1 MIVEGIG
8 LGLAGLLL
16 YRNAK
21 DDYYKYKGLIEELP
35 NKNKSFS
42 NANGNKIRFINYK
55 DNVIRIDIAGI
66 CGSDAV
72 ESQKEFLKSYFRV
85 KDIEF
90 TDNLNGKVDLKLIDN
105 SKFEKNYEVVPQ
117 QEFEIL
123 TGYKD
128 YKPNLVNMNRFPN
141 VLIGGDTGSGKSRFL
156 MVLLSNLIANCPD
169 VELYFMQIR
178 KSDLILFKDCKQ
190 CKYIA
195 RDLTKARNL
204 LKHINDLCIERD
216 AIIEQYTVSD
226 GILNIED
233 YNRHFKN
240 NKMKYVYI
248 ILEEFSFFM
257 PNGADSKEEKQ
268 LKRQILGYIRQI
280 VNSSRSVGVFTIT
293 SLQKPTKESIPT
305 DIKSQLCTRVGF
317 KLLDKENSIVI
328 LGNSSATKLK
338 PLEAIIRTDNQNRV
352 NIPLIHHKA
361 IMGAIKEDIDTN
373 KRYIELNEIENT
385 NNEGVIE

>member
-1 MIVEGIG
+1 MILECIG
-8 LGLAGLLL
+8 LGIGGYVL
-16 YRNAK
+16 YRAAK
-21 DDYYKYKGLIEELP
+21 DEYYNYKYLVEQLP
-35 NKNKSFS
+35 CKNKSFT
-42 NANGNKIRFINYK
+42 NAAGNKIKFINYK
-55 DNVIRIDIAGI
+55 DNVIRLDIAGI
-66 CGSDAV
+66 CGADTV
-72 ESQKEFLKSYFRV
+72 ESQKDFLKSYFRV

-90 TDNLNGKVDLKLIDN
+90 TDNLNGKIDLKLIDN
-105 SKFEKNYEVVPQ
+105 SKFEKNYEVIPQ
-117 QEFEIL
+117 KDYEVL

-128 YKPNLVNMNRFPN
+128 YTPNLINMNRFPN
-141 VLIGGDTGSGKSRFL
+141 MLIGGDVGTGKSRFL

-178 KSDLILFKDCKQ
+178 KSDLILFKDCEQ

-216 AIIEQYTVSD
+216 QIIEQYTVSD

-240 NKMKYVYI
+240 NKMKYVYLV
-248 ILEEFSFFM
+248 LEEFSFFM

-293 SLQKPTKESIPT
+293 SLQKPTKDSIPT
-305 DIKSQLCTRVGF
+305 DIKSQLSVRVAF

-338 PLEAIIRTDNQNRV
+338 PLEAIIRTNNQSIV

-361 IMGAIKEDIDTN
+361 IMRAIKEDIATN
-373 KRYIELNEIENT
+373 KQYIELNEVENT

>member
-8 LGLAGLLL
+8 LGIAGLLL
-16 YRNAK
+16 YRSAK
-21 DDYYKYKGLIEELP
+21 DEYYKYKGMVEALP
-35 NKNKSFS
+35 DKNKSFT
-42 NANGNKIRFINYK
+42 NAAGNKIKFINYK
-55 DNVIRIDIAGI
+55 DNVIRLDIAGI
-66 CGSDAV
+66 CGADTV
-72 ESQKEFLKSYFRV
+72 ESQKDFLKSYFRV

-90 TDNLNGKVDLKLIDN
+90 TDNLNGKIDLKLIDN
-105 SKFEKNYEVVPQ
+105 SKFEKNFEIVPQKDYEV
-117 QEFEIL
+117 L

-128 YKPNLVNMNRFPN
+128 YTPNLINMNRFPN
-141 VLIGGDTGSGKSRFL
+141 MLIGGDVGTGKSRFL

-169 VELYFMQIR
+169 IDLYLMQIR
-178 KSDLILFKDCKQ
+178 KSDLITFKDCKQ

-240 NKMKYVYI
+240 NKMKYIYLV
-248 ILEEFSFFM
+248 LEEFSFFM

-293 SLQKPTKESIPT
+293 SLQKPTKDSIPT
-305 DIKSQLCTRVGF
+305 DIKSQLSVRVAF

-338 PLEAIIRTDNQNRV
+338 PLEAIIRTNNQSIV

-361 IMGAIKEDIDTN
+361 IMRAIKEDIATD
-373 KRYIELNEIENT
+373 KQYIELNEVENT

>member
-1 MIVEGIG
+1 MILEGIG
-8 LGLAGLLL
+8 LGIAGLLL
-16 YRNAK
+16 YRSAK
-21 DDYYKYKGLIEELP
+21 DEYYKYKGMVEALP
-35 NKNKSFS
+35 DKNKSFT
-42 NANGNKIRFINYK
+42 NASGNKIKFINYK
-55 DNVIRIDIAGI
+55 DNVIRLDIAGI
-66 CGSDAV
+66 CGADTV
-72 ESQKEFLKSYFRV
+72 ESQKDFLKSYFRV

-90 TDNLNGKVDLKLIDN
+90 TDNLNGKIDLKLIDN
-105 SKFEKNYEVVPQ
+105 SKFEKNFEVIPQ

-216 AIIEQYTVSD
+216 QIIEQYTVSD
-226 GILNIED
+226 GIFNIED

-240 NKMKYVYI
+240 NKMKYVYLV
-248 ILEEFSFFM
+248 LEEFSFFM

-268 LKRQILGYIRQI
+268 LKREILGYIRQI

-293 SLQKPTKESIPT
+293 SLQKPTKDSIPT
-305 DIKSQLCTRVGF
+305 DIKSQLSVRVAF

-338 PLEAIIRTDNQNRV
+338 PLEAIIRTNNQSIV

-361 IMGAIKEDIDTN
+361 IMRAIKEDIATD
-373 KRYIELNEIENT
+373 KQYIELNEVENT

>member
-8 LGLAGLLL
+8 LGIAGLLL
-16 YRNAK
+16 YRSAK
-21 DDYYKYKGLIEELP
+21 DEYYKYKGMVEALP
-35 NKNKSFS
+35 DKNKSFT
-42 NANGNKIRFINYK
+42 NASGNKIKFINYK
-55 DNVIRIDIAGI
+55 DNVIRLDIAGI
-66 CGSDAV
+66 CGADTV
-72 ESQKEFLKSYFRV
+72 ESQKDFLKSYFRV

-90 TDNLNGKVDLKLIDN
+90 TDNLNGKIDLKLIDN
-105 SKFEKNYEVVPQ
+105 SKFEKNFEVIPQ

-216 AIIEQYTVSD
+216 QIIEQYTVSD

-240 NKMKYVYI
+240 NKMKYIYLV
-248 ILEEFSFFM
+248 LEEFSFFM

-268 LKRQILGYIRQI
+268 LKREILGYIRQI

-293 SLQKPTKESIPT
+293 SLQKPTKDSIPT
-305 DIKSQLCTRVGF
+305 DIKSQLSVRVAF

-338 PLEAIIRTDNQNRV
+338 PLEAIIRTNNQSIV

-361 IMGAIKEDIDTN
+361 IMRAIKEDIATN
-373 KRYIELNEIENT
+373 KQYIELNEVENT

>member
-8 LGLAGLLL
+8 LGIAGLLL
-16 YRNAK
+16 YRSAK
-21 DDYYKYKGLIEELP
+21 DEYYKYKGMVEALP
-35 NKNKSFS
+35 DKNKSFT
-42 NANGNKIRFINYK
+42 NASGNKIKFINYK
-55 DNVIRIDIAGI
+55 DNVIRLDIAGI
-66 CGSDAV
+66 CGADTV
-72 ESQKEFLKSYFRV
+72 ESQKDFLKSYFRV

-90 TDNLNGKVDLKLIDN
+90 TDNLNGKIDLKLIDN
-105 SKFEKNYEVVPQ
+105 SKFEKNFEVIPQ

-216 AIIEQYTVSD
+216 QIIEQYTVSD
-226 GILNIED
+226 GIFNIED

-240 NKMKYVYI
+240 NKMKYVYLV
-248 ILEEFSFFM
+248 LEEFSFFM

-268 LKRQILGYIRQI
+268 LKREILGYIRQI

-293 SLQKPTKESIPT
+293 SLQKPTKDSIPT
-305 DIKSQLCTRVGF
+305 DIKSQLSVRVAF

-338 PLEAIIRTDNQNRV
+338 PLEAIIRTNNQSIV

-361 IMGAIKEDIDTN
+361 IMRAIKEDIATD
-373 KRYIELNEIENT
+373 KQYIELNEVENT

>member
-1 MIVEGIG
+1 MILECIG
-8 LGLAGLLL
+8 LGIGGYVL
-16 YRNAK
+16 YRAAK
-21 DDYYKYKGLIEELP
+21 DEYYNYKYLVEQLP
-35 NKNKSFS
+35 CKNKSFV
-42 NANGNKIRFINYK
+42 NAAGNKIKFINYK
-55 DNVIRIDIAGI
+55 DNVLRLDIAGI
-66 CGSDAV
+66 CGVDTV
-72 ESQKEFLKSYFRV
+72 EAQKDYLKSYFRV

-90 TDNLNGKVDLKLIDN
+90 TDNLNGKIDLKLIDN
-105 SKFEKNYEVVPQ
+105 SKFEKNYEIVPQ
-117 QEFEIL
+117 KDYEVL

-128 YKPNLVNMNRFPN
+128 YTPNLINMNRFPN
-141 VLIGGDTGSGKSRFL
+141 MLIGGDVGTGKSRFL

-169 VELYFMQIR
+169 VDLYFMQIR

-216 AIIEQYTVSD
+216 QIIEQYTVSD
-226 GILNIED
+226 GIFNIED

-240 NKMKYVYI
+240 NKMKYVYLV
-248 ILEEFSFFM
+248 LEEFSFFM

-268 LKRQILGYIRQI
+268 LKREILGYIRQI

-293 SLQKPTKESIPT
+293 SLQKPTKDSIPT
-305 DIKSQLCTRVGF
+305 DIKSQLSVRVAF

-338 PLEAIIRTDNQNRV
+338 PLEAIIRTNNQSIV

-361 IMGAIKEDIDTN
+361 IMRAIKEDIATD
-373 KRYIELNEIENT
+373 KQYIELNEVENT

>member
-1 MIVEGIG
+1 MILECIG
-8 LGLAGLLL
+8 LGIGGYVL
-16 YRNAK
+16 YRAAK
-21 DDYYKYKGLIEELP
+21 DEYYNYKYLVEQLP
-35 NKNKSFS
+35 CKNKSFV
-42 NANGNKIRFINYK
+42 NAAGNKIKFINYK
-55 DNVIRIDIAGI
+55 DNVLRLDIAGI
-66 CGSDAV
+66 CGVDTV
-72 ESQKEFLKSYFRV
+72 EAQKDYLKSYFRV

-90 TDNLNGKVDLKLIDN
+90 TDNLNGKIDLKLIDN
-105 SKFEKNYEVVPQ
+105 SKFEKNFEIVPQKDYEV
-117 QEFEIL
+117 L

-128 YKPNLVNMNRFPN
+128 YTPNLINMNRFPN
-141 VLIGGDTGSGKSRFL
+141 MLIGGDVGTGKSRFL

-178 KSDLILFKDCKQ
+178 KSDLILFKDCEQ

-240 NKMKYVYI
+240 NKMKYVYLV
-248 ILEEFSFFM
+248 LEEFSFFM

-293 SLQKPTKESIPT
+293 SLQKPTKDSIPT
-305 DIKSQLCTRVGF
+305 DIKSQLSVRVAF

-338 PLEAIIRTDNQNRV
+338 PLEAIIRTNNQSIV

-361 IMGAIKEDIDTN
+361 IMRAIKEDIATN
-373 KRYIELNEIENT
+373 KQYIELNEVENT

>member
-1 MIVEGIG
+1 MILECIG
-8 LGLAGLLL
+8 LGIGGYVL
-16 YRNAK
+16 YRAAK
-21 DDYYKYKGLIEELP
+21 DEYYNYKYLVEQLP
-35 NKNKSFS
+35 CKNKSFV
-42 NANGNKIRFINYK
+42 NAAGNKIKFINYK
-55 DNVIRIDIAGI
+55 DNVLRLDIAGI
-66 CGSDAV
+66 CGVDTV
-72 ESQKEFLKSYFRV
+72 EAQKDYLKSYFRV

-90 TDNLNGKVDLKLIDN
+90 TDNLNGKIDLKLIDN
-105 SKFEKNYEVVPQ
+105 SKFEKNFEIVPQKDYEV
-117 QEFEIL
+117 L

-128 YKPNLVNMNRFPN
+128 YTPNLINMNRFPN
-141 VLIGGDTGSGKSRFL
+141 MLIGGDVGTGKSRFL

-169 VELYFMQIR
+169 IDLYLMQIR
-178 KSDLILFKDCKQ
+178 KSDLITFKDCKQ

-240 NKMKYVYI
+240 NKMKYIYLV
-248 ILEEFSFFM
+248 LEEFSFFM

-268 LKRQILGYIRQI
+268 LKREILGYIRQI

-293 SLQKPTKESIPT
+293 SLQKPTKDSIPT
-305 DIKSQLCTRVGF
+305 DIKSQLSVRVAF

-338 PLEAIIRTDNQNRV
+338 PLEAIIRTNNQSIV

-361 IMGAIKEDIDTN
+361 IMRAIKEDIATN
-373 KRYIELNEIENT
+373 KQYIELNEVENT

>member
-8 LGLAGLLL
+8 LGIAGLLL
-16 YRNAK
+16 YRSAK
-21 DDYYKYKGLIEELP
+21 DEYYKYKGMVEALP
-35 NKNKSFS
+35 DKNKSFS
-42 NANGNKIRFINYK
+42 NASGNRIKFINYK
-55 DNVIRIDIAGI
+55 DNVIRLDIAGI
-66 CGSDAV
+66 CGADTV
-72 ESQKEFLKSYFRV
+72 ESQKDFLKSYFRV

-90 TDNLNGKVDLKLIDN
+90 TDNLNGKIDLKLIDN
-105 SKFEKNYEVVPQ
+105 SKFEKNYEVIPQ
-117 QEFEIL
+117 KEYEVL
-123 TGYKD
+123 VGYKD
-128 YKPNLVNMNRFPN
+128 YKPIFVNMNSFPHL
-141 VLIGGDTGSGKSRFL
+141 LIGGNTGTGKSRFL
-156 MVLLSNLIANCPD
+156 MMLLSNLIANCSD
-169 VELYFMQIR
+169 IDLYLMQIR

-216 AIIEQYTVSD
+216 TIIEQYTVSD

-240 NKMKYVYI
+240 NKMKYVYLV
-248 ILEEFSFFM
+248 LEEFSFFM

-293 SLQKPTKESIPT
+293 SLQKPTKDSIPT
-305 DIKSQLCTRVGF
+305 DIKSQLSVRVAF

-338 PLEAIIRTDNQNRV
+338 PLEAIIRTNNQSIV

-361 IMGAIKEDIDTN
+361 IMRAIKEDIDT
-373 KRYIELNEIENT
+373 KKQYIELNDIENT

>member
-1 MIVEGIG
+1 MILEGIG
-8 LGLAGLLL
+8 LGIAGLLL
-16 YRNAK
+16 YRSAK
-21 DDYYKYKGLIEELP
+21 DEYYKYKGMVEALP
-35 NKNKSFS
+35 DKNKSFT
-42 NANGNKIRFINYK
+42 NATGNKIKFINYK
-55 DNVIRIDIAGI
+55 DNVIRLDIAGI
-66 CGSDAV
+66 CGADTV
-72 ESQKEFLKSYFRV
+72 ESQKDFLKSYFRV

-90 TDNLNGKVDLKLIDN
+90 TDNLNGKIDLKLIDN
-105 SKFEKNYEVVPQ
+105 SKFEKNYEVIPQ
-117 QEFEIL
+117 KEFEIL

-216 AIIEQYTVSD
+216 QIIEQYTVSD
-226 GILNIED
+226 GIFNIED

-240 NKMKYVYI
+240 NKMKYVYLV
-248 ILEEFSFFM
+248 LEEFSFFM

-268 LKRQILGYIRQI
+268 LKREILGYIRQI

-293 SLQKPTKESIPT
+293 SLQKPTKDSIPT
-305 DIKSQLCTRVGF
+305 DIKSQLSVRVAF

-338 PLEAIIRTDNQNRV
+338 PLEAIIRTNNQSIV

-361 IMGAIKEDIDTN
+361 IMRAIKEDIATD
-373 KRYIELNEIENT
+373 KQYIELNEVENT

>member
-1 MIVEGIG
+1 MILECIG
-8 LGLAGLLL
+8 LGIGGYVL
-16 YRNAK
+16 YRAAK
-21 DDYYKYKGLIEELP
+21 DEYYNYKYLVEQLP
-35 NKNKSFS
+35 CKNKSFV
-42 NANGNKIRFINYK
+42 NAAGNKIKFINYK
-55 DNVIRIDIAGI
+55 DNVLRLDIAGI
-66 CGSDAV
+66 CGVDTV
-72 ESQKEFLKSYFRV
+72 EAQKDYLKSYFRV

-90 TDNLNGKVDLKLIDN
+90 TDNLNGKIDLKLIDN
-105 SKFEKNYEVVPQ
+105 SKFEKNFEIVPQKDYEV
-117 QEFEIL
+117 L

-128 YKPNLVNMNRFPN
+128 YTPNLINMNRFPN
-141 VLIGGDTGSGKSRFL
+141 MLIGGDVGTGKSRFL

-216 AIIEQYTVSD
+216 QIIEQYTVSD
-226 GILNIED
+226 GIFNIED

-240 NKMKYVYI
+240 NKMKYVYLV
-248 ILEEFSFFM
+248 LEEFSFFM

-268 LKRQILGYIRQI
+268 LKREILGYIRQI

-293 SLQKPTKESIPT
+293 SLQKPTKDSIPT
-305 DIKSQLCTRVGF
+305 DIKSQLSVRVAF

-338 PLEAIIRTDNQNRV
+338 PLEAIIRTNNQSIV

-361 IMGAIKEDIDTN
+361 IMRAIKEDIATD
-373 KRYIELNEIENT
+373 KQYIELNEVENT

>member
-1 MIVEGIG
+1 MIVEGLG
-8 LGLAGLLL
+8 LGIGIYAL
-16 YRNAK
+16 YRSAK
-21 DDYYKYKGLIEELP
+21 DEYYKYKGMVEALP
-35 NKNKSFS
+35 DKNKSFT
-42 NANGNKIRFINYK
+42 NASGNKIKFINYK
-55 DNVIRIDIAGI
+55 DNVIRLDIAGI
-66 CGSDAV
+66 CGADTV
-72 ESQKEFLKSYFRV
+72 ESQKDFLKSYFRV

-90 TDNLNGKVDLKLIDN
+90 TDNLNGKIDLKLIDN
-105 SKFEKNYEVVPQ
+105 SKFEKNFEVIPQ

-178 KSDLILFKDCKQ
+178 KSDLILFKDCEQ

-240 NKMKYVYI
+240 NKMKYVYLV
-248 ILEEFSFFM
+248 LEEFSFFM

-268 LKRQILGYIRQI
+268 LKREILGYIRQI

-293 SLQKPTKESIPT
+293 SLQKPTKDSIPT
-305 DIKSQLCTRVGF
+305 DIKSQLSVRVAF

-338 PLEAIIRTDNQNRV
+338 PLEAIIRTNNQSIV

-361 IMGAIKEDIDTN
+361 IMRAIKEDIATD
-373 KRYIELNEIENT
+373 KQYIELNDIENT

>member
-90 TDNLNGKVDLKLIDN
+90 IDNLNGKVDLKLIDN
-105 SKFEKNYEVVPQ
+105 SKFEKNFEIVPQ
-117 QEFEIL
+117 KPYELL

-128 YKPNLVNMNRFPN
+128 YKPNLINMNRFPHLL
-141 VLIGGDTGSGKSRFL
+141 VGGDTGSGKSKFL
-156 MVLLSNLIANCPD
+156 MMLLSNLIANCPD
-169 VELYFMQIR
+169 VDLYLMQIR
-178 KSDLILFKDCKQ
+178 KSDLIVFKDCKQ

-204 LKHINDLCIERD
+204 LKHINDMCIERD
-216 AIIEQYTVSD
+216 SIIEQYTVSK
-226 GILNIED
+226 GIYNIED
-233 YNRHFKN
+233 YNRYFKN
-240 NKMKYVYI
+240 KKMNYAYLV
-248 ILEEFSFFM
+248 LEEFSFFT
-257 PNGADSKEEKQ
+257 PNGADSKEEKK
-268 LKRQILGYIRQI
+268 LKQEILGYIKQI
-280 VNSSRSVGVFTIT
+280 VNSSRSAGVFIIT
-293 SLQKPTKESIPT
+293 SLQKPTNSSIPT
-305 DIKSQLCTRVGF
+305 DIKNQLCTRVAF
-317 KLLDKENSIVI
+317 KLSDKETSIVI
-328 LGNSSATKLK
+328 LGNATATKLN
-338 PLEAIIRTDNQNRV
+338 PLEAIIRTNNQTIV
-352 NIPLIHHKA
+352 NIPLIHHKSIINA
-361 IMGAIKEDIDTN
+361 IRDDIDSN
-373 KRYIELNEIENT
+373 EHYIKLVDIEET

>member
-8 LGLAGLLL
+8 LGIAGLLL
-16 YRNAK
+16 YRSAK
-21 DDYYKYKGLIEELP
+21 DEYYKYKGMVEALP
-35 NKNKSFS
+35 DKNKSFT
-42 NANGNKIRFINYK
+42 NASGNKIKFINYK
-55 DNVIRIDIAGI
+55 DNVIRLDIAGI
-66 CGSDAV
+66 CGADTV
-72 ESQKEFLKSYFRV
+72 ESQKDFLKSYFRV

-90 TDNLNGKVDLKLIDN
+90 TDNLNGKIDLKLIDN
-105 SKFEKNYEVVPQ
+105 SKFEKNFEVIPQ

-178 KSDLILFKDCKQ
+178 KSDLILFKDCEQ

-240 NKMKYVYI
+240 NKMKYVYLV
-248 ILEEFSFFM
+248 LEEFSFFM

-293 SLQKPTKESIPT
+293 SLQKPTKDSIPT
-305 DIKSQLCTRVGF
+305 DIKSQLSVRVAF

-338 PLEAIIRTDNQNRV
+338 PLEAIIRTNNQSIV

-361 IMGAIKEDIDTN
+361 IMRAIKEDIATD
-373 KRYIELNEIENT
+373 KQYIELNEVENT

>member
-8 LGLAGLLL
+8 LGIAGLLL
-16 YRNAK
+16 YRSAK
-21 DDYYKYKGLIEELP
+21 DEYYKYKGMVEALP
-35 NKNKSFS
+35 DKNKSFT
-42 NANGNKIRFINYK
+42 NASGNKIKFINYK
-55 DNVIRIDIAGI
+55 DNVIRLDIAGI
-66 CGSDAV
+66 CGADTV
-72 ESQKEFLKSYFRV
+72 ESQKDFLKSYFRV

-90 TDNLNGKVDLKLIDN
+90 TDNLNGKIDLKLIDN
-105 SKFEKNYEVVPQ
+105 SKFEKNFEVIPQ

-216 AIIEQYTVSD
+216 QIIEQYTVSD

-240 NKMKYVYI
+240 NKMKYVYLV
-248 ILEEFSFFM
+248 LEEFSFFM

-268 LKRQILGYIRQI
+268 LKREILGYIRQI

-293 SLQKPTKESIPT
+293 SLQKPTKDSIPT
-305 DIKSQLCTRVGF
+305 DIKSQLSVRVAF

-338 PLEAIIRTDNQNRV
+338 PLEAIIRTNNQSIV

-361 IMGAIKEDIDTN
+361 IMRAIKEDIATD
-373 KRYIELNEIENT
+373 KQYIELNEVENT

>member
-8 LGLAGLLL
+8 LGIAGLLL
-16 YRNAK
+16 YRSAK
-21 DDYYKYKGLIEELP
+21 DEYYKYKGMVEALP
-35 NKNKSFS
+35 DKNKSFV
-42 NANGNKIRFINYK
+42 NASGNKIKFINYK
-55 DNVIRIDIAGI
+55 DKVLRIDIAGI
-66 CGSDAV
+66 CGADTIEA
-72 ESQKEFLKSYFRV
+72 QKDYLKSYFRV

-90 TDNLNGKVDLKLIDN
+90 TDNLNGKIDLKLIDN
-105 SKFEKNYEVVPQ
+105 SKFEKNFEIVPQKDYEV
-117 QEFEIL
+117 L

-128 YKPNLVNMNRFPN
+128 YTPNLINMNRFPN
-141 VLIGGDTGSGKSRFL
+141 MLIGGDVGTGKSRFL

-169 VELYFMQIR
+169 IDLYLMQIR
-178 KSDLILFKDCKQ
+178 KSDLITFKDCKQ

-240 NKMKYVYI
+240 NKMKYVYLV
-248 ILEEFSFFM
+248 LEEFSFFM

-293 SLQKPTKESIPT
+293 SLQKPTKDSIPT
-305 DIKSQLCTRVGF
+305 DIKSQLSVRVAF

-338 PLEAIIRTDNQNRV
+338 PLEAIIRTNNQSIV

-361 IMGAIKEDIDTN
+361 IMRAIKEDIDT
-373 KRYIELNEIENT
+373 KKQYIELNDIENT

>member
-8 LGLAGLLL
+8 LGIAGLLL
-16 YRNAK
+16 YRSAK
-21 DDYYKYKGLIEELP
+21 DEYYKYKGMVEALP
-35 NKNKSFS
+35 DKNKSFT
-42 NANGNKIRFINYK
+42 NASGNKIKFINYK
-55 DNVIRIDIAGI
+55 DNVIRLDIAGI
-66 CGSDAV
+66 CGADTV
-72 ESQKEFLKSYFRV
+72 ESQKDFLKSYFRV

-90 TDNLNGKVDLKLIDN
+90 TDNLNGKIDLKLIDN
-105 SKFEKNYEVVPQ
+105 SKFEKNFEVIPQ

-178 KSDLILFKDCKQ
+178 KSDLILFKDCEQ

-240 NKMKYVYI
+240 NKMKYVYLV
-248 ILEEFSFFM
+248 LEEFSFFM

-268 LKRQILGYIRQI
+268 LKREILGYIRQI

-293 SLQKPTKESIPT
+293 SLQKPTKDSIPT
-305 DIKSQLCTRVGF
+305 DIKSQLSVRVAF

-338 PLEAIIRTDNQNRV
+338 PLEAIIRTNNQSIV

>member
-8 LGLAGLLL
+8 LGIAGLLL
-16 YRNAK
+16 YRSAK
-21 DDYYKYKGLIEELP
+21 DEYYKYKGMVEALP
-35 NKNKSFS
+35 DKNKSFT
-42 NANGNKIRFINYK
+42 NASGNKIKFINYK
-55 DNVIRIDIAGI
+55 DNVIRLDIAGI
-66 CGSDAV
+66 CGADTV
-72 ESQKEFLKSYFRV
+72 ESQKDFLKSYFRV

-90 TDNLNGKVDLKLIDN
+90 TDNLNGKIDLKLIDN
-105 SKFEKNYEVVPQ
+105 SKFEKNYEIVPQ
-117 QEFEIL
+117 KDYEVL

-128 YKPNLVNMNRFPN
+128 YTPNLINMNRFPN
-141 VLIGGDTGSGKSRFL
+141 MLIGGDVGTGKSRFL

-169 VELYFMQIR
+169 VDLYFMQIR

-216 AIIEQYTVSD
+216 QIIEQYTVSD

-240 NKMKYVYI
+240 NKMKYIYLV
-248 ILEEFSFFM
+248 LEEFSFFM

-268 LKRQILGYIRQI
+268 LKREILGYIRQI

-293 SLQKPTKESIPT
+293 SLQKPTKDSIPT
-305 DIKSQLCTRVGF
+305 DIKSQLSVRVAF

-338 PLEAIIRTDNQNRV
+338 PLEAIIRTNNQSIV

-361 IMGAIKEDIDTN
+361 IMRAIKEDIATN
-373 KRYIELNEIENT
+373 KQYIELNEVENT

>member
-8 LGLAGLLL
+8 LGIAGLLL
-16 YRNAK
+16 YRSAK
-21 DDYYKYKGLIEELP
+21 DEYYKYKGMVEALP
-35 NKNKSFS
+35 DKNKSFT
-42 NANGNKIRFINYK
+42 NAAGNKIKFINYK
-55 DNVIRIDIAGI
+55 DNVIRLDIAGI
-66 CGSDAV
+66 CGADTV
-72 ESQKEFLKSYFRV
+72 ESQKDFLKSYFRV

-90 TDNLNGKVDLKLIDN
+90 TDNLNGKIDLKLIDN
-105 SKFEKNYEVVPQ
+105 SKFEKNFEVIPQ

-216 AIIEQYTVSD
+216 QIIEQYTVSD

-240 NKMKYVYI
+240 NKMKYVYLV
-248 ILEEFSFFM
+248 LEEFSFFM

-268 LKRQILGYIRQI
+268 LKREILGYIRQI

-293 SLQKPTKESIPT
+293 SLQKPTKDSIPT
-305 DIKSQLCTRVGF
+305 DIKSQLSVRVAF

-338 PLEAIIRTDNQNRV
+338 PLEAIIRTNNQSIV

-361 IMGAIKEDIDTN
+361 IMRAIKEDIATD
-373 KRYIELNEIENT
+373 KQYIELNEVENT

>member
-8 LGLAGLLL
+8 LGIAGLLL
-16 YRNAK
+16 YRSAK
-21 DDYYKYKGLIEELP
+21 DEYYKYKGMVEALP
-35 NKNKSFS
+35 DKNKSFT
-42 NANGNKIRFINYK
+42 NASGNKIKFINYK
-55 DNVIRIDIAGI
+55 DNVIRLDIAGI
-66 CGSDAV
+66 CGADTV
-72 ESQKEFLKSYFRV
+72 ESQKDFLKSYFRV

-90 TDNLNGKVDLKLIDN
+90 TDNLNGKIDLKLIDN
-105 SKFEKNYEVVPQ
+105 SKFEKNFEIVPQKDYEV
-117 QEFEIL
+117 L

-128 YKPNLVNMNRFPN
+128 YTPNLINMNRFPN
-141 VLIGGDTGSGKSRFL
+141 MLIGGDVGTGKSRFL

-169 VELYFMQIR
+169 VDLYFMQIR

-216 AIIEQYTVSD
+216 QIIEQYTVSD
-226 GILNIED
+226 GIFNIED

-240 NKMKYVYI
+240 NKMKYVYLV
-248 ILEEFSFFM
+248 LEEFSFFM

-268 LKRQILGYIRQI
+268 LKREILGYIRQI

-293 SLQKPTKESIPT
+293 SLQKPTKDSIPT
-305 DIKSQLCTRVGF
+305 DIKSQLSVRVAF

-338 PLEAIIRTDNQNRV
+338 PLEAIIRTNNQSIV

-361 IMGAIKEDIDTN
+361 IMRAIKEDIATD
-373 KRYIELNEIENT
+373 KQYIELNEVENT

>member
-8 LGLAGLLL
+8 LGIAGLLL
-16 YRNAK
+16 YRSAK
-21 DDYYKYKGLIEELP
+21 DEYYKYKGMVEALP
-35 NKNKSFS
+35 DKNKSFT
-42 NANGNKIRFINYK
+42 NAAGNKIKFINYK
-55 DNVIRIDIAGI
+55 DNVIRLDIAGI
-66 CGSDAV
+66 CGVDTV
-72 ESQKEFLKSYFRV
+72 ESQKDFLKSYFRV

-90 TDNLNGKVDLKLIDN
+90 TDNLNGKIDLKLIDN
-105 SKFEKNYEVVPQ
+105 SKFEKNYEIVPQ
-117 QEFEIL
+117 KDYEVL

-128 YKPNLVNMNRFPN
+128 YTPNLINMNRFPN
-141 VLIGGDTGSGKSRFL
+141 MLIGGDVGTGKSRFL

-169 VELYFMQIR
+169 VDLYFMQIR

-216 AIIEQYTVSD
+216 PIIEQYTVSD

-240 NKMKYVYI
+240 NKMKYVYLV
-248 ILEEFSFFM
+248 LEEFSFFM

-293 SLQKPTKESIPT
+293 SLQKPTKDSIPT
-305 DIKSQLCTRVGF
+305 DIKSQLSVRVAF

-338 PLEAIIRTDNQNRV
+338 PLEAIIRTNNQSIV

-361 IMGAIKEDIDTN
+361 IMRAIKEDIATD
-373 KRYIELNEIENT
+373 KQYIELNEVENT

>member
-1 MIVEGIG
+1 MILECIG
-8 LGLAGLLL
+8 LGIGGYVL
-16 YRNAK
+16 YRAAK
-21 DDYYKYKGLIEELP
+21 DEYYNYKYLVEQLP
-35 NKNKSFS
+35 CKNKSFT
-42 NANGNKIRFINYK
+42 NAAGNKIKFINYK
-55 DNVIRIDIAGI
+55 DNVIRLDIAGI
-66 CGSDAV
+66 CGADTV
-72 ESQKEFLKSYFRV
+72 ESQKDFLKSYFRV

-90 TDNLNGKVDLKLIDN
+90 TDNLNGKIDLKLIDN
-105 SKFEKNYEVVPQ
+105 SKFEKNYEVIPQ
-117 QEFEIL
+117 KEFEIL

-216 AIIEQYTVSD
+216 QIIEQYTVSD

-240 NKMKYVYI
+240 NKMKYVYLV
-248 ILEEFSFFM
+248 LEEFSFFM

-293 SLQKPTKESIPT
+293 SLQKPTKDSIPT
-305 DIKSQLCTRVGF
+305 DIKSQLSVRVAF

-338 PLEAIIRTDNQNRV
+338 PLEAIIRTNNQSIV

-361 IMGAIKEDIDTN
+361 IMRAIKEDIATD
-373 KRYIELNEIENT
+373 KQYIELNEVENT

>member
-8 LGLAGLLL
+8 LGIAGLLL
-16 YRNAK
+16 YRSAK
-21 DDYYKYKGLIEELP
+21 DEYYKYKGMVEALP
-35 NKNKSFS
+35 DKNKSFT
-42 NANGNKIRFINYK
+42 NAAGNKIKFINYK
-55 DNVIRIDIAGI
+55 DNVIRLDIAGI
-66 CGSDAV
+66 CGVDTV
-72 ESQKEFLKSYFRV
+72 ESQKDFLKSYFRV

-90 TDNLNGKVDLKLIDN
+90 TDNLNGKIDLKLIDN
-105 SKFEKNYEVVPQ
+105 SKFEKNFEIVPQKDYEV
-117 QEFEIL
+117 L

-128 YKPNLVNMNRFPN
+128 YTPNLINMNRFPN
-141 VLIGGDTGSGKSRFL
+141 MLIGGDVGTGKSRFL

-178 KSDLILFKDCKQ
+178 KSDLILFKDCEQ

-240 NKMKYVYI
+240 NKMKYVYLV
-248 ILEEFSFFM
+248 LEEFSFFM

-268 LKRQILGYIRQI
+268 LKREILGYIRQI

-293 SLQKPTKESIPT
+293 SLQKPTKDSIPT
-305 DIKSQLCTRVGF
+305 DIKSQLSVRVAF

-338 PLEAIIRTDNQNRV
+338 PLEAIIRTNNQSIV

-361 IMGAIKEDIDTN
+361 IMRAIKEDIATD
-373 KRYIELNEIENT
+373 KQYIELNEVENT

>member
-1 MIVEGIG
+1 MIVEGLG
-8 LGLAGLLL
+8 LGVAGMLL
-16 YRNAK
+16 YRAAK
-21 DDYYKYKGLIEELP
+21 DEYYRYKNLVEELP

-42 NANGNKIRFINYK
+42 NAAGERVKFINYK
-55 DNVIRIDIAGI
+55 DNVIRLDIAGI
-66 CGSDAV
+66 CGVDTV
-72 ESQKEFLKSYFRV
+72 ESQKDFLKSYFRV

-90 TDNLNGKVDLKLIDN
+90 TDNLNGKIDLKLIDN
-105 SKFEKNYEVVPQ
+105 SKFEKNFEVIPQ

-169 VELYFMQIR
+169 IELYFMQIR

-216 AIIEQYTVSD
+216 QIIEQYTVSD

-240 NKMKYVYI
+240 NKMKYIYLV
-248 ILEEFSFFM
+248 LEEFSFFM

-293 SLQKPTKESIPT
+293 SLQKPTKDSIPT
-305 DIKSQLCTRVGF
+305 DIKSQLSVRVAF

-338 PLEAIIRTDNQNRV
+338 PLEAIIRTNNQSRV

-361 IMGAIKEDIDTN
+361 IINAIREDIEPN
-373 KRYIELNEIENT
+373 KKYLELVERFEV

>member
-8 LGLAGLLL
+8 LGIAGLLL
-16 YRNAK
+16 YRSAK
-21 DDYYKYKGLIEELP
+21 DEYYKYKGMVEALP
-35 NKNKSFS
+35 DKNKSFT
-42 NANGNKIRFINYK
+42 NASGNKIKFINYK
-55 DNVIRIDIAGI
+55 DNVIRLDIAGI
-66 CGSDAV
+66 CGADTV
-72 ESQKEFLKSYFRV
+72 ESQKDFLKSYFRV

-90 TDNLNGKVDLKLIDN
+90 TDNLNGKIDLKLIDN
-105 SKFEKNYEVVPQ
+105 SKFEKNYEVIPQ

-169 VELYFMQIR
+169 VDLYFMQIR

-216 AIIEQYTVSD
+216 QIIEQYTVSD

-240 NKMKYVYI
+240 NKMKYIYLV
-248 ILEEFSFFM
+248 LEEFSFFM

-268 LKRQILGYIRQI
+268 LKREILGYIRQI

-293 SLQKPTKESIPT
+293 SLQKPTKDSIPT
-305 DIKSQLCTRVGF
+305 DIKSQLSVRVAF

-338 PLEAIIRTDNQNRV
+338 PLEAIIRTNNQSIV

-361 IMGAIKEDIDTN
+361 IMRAIKEDIATD
-373 KRYIELNEIENT
+373 KQYIELNEVENT

>member
-8 LGLAGLLL
+8 LGIAGLLL
-16 YRNAK
+16 YRSAK
-21 DDYYKYKGLIEELP
+21 DEYYKYKGMVEALP
-35 NKNKSFS
+35 DKNKSFT
-42 NANGNKIRFINYK
+42 NAAGNKIKFINYK
-55 DNVIRIDIAGI
+55 DNVIRLDIAGI
-66 CGSDAV
+66 CGADTV
-72 ESQKEFLKSYFRV
+72 ESQKDFLKSYFRV

-90 TDNLNGKVDLKLIDN
+90 TDNLNGKIDLKLIDN
-105 SKFEKNYEVVPQ
+105 SKFEKNFEIVPQKDYEV
-117 QEFEIL
+117 L

-128 YKPNLVNMNRFPN
+128 YTPNLINMNRFPN
-141 VLIGGDTGSGKSRFL
+141 MLIGGDVGTGKSRFL

-216 AIIEQYTVSD
+216 QIIEQYTVSD

-240 NKMKYVYI
+240 NKMKYIYLV
-248 ILEEFSFFM
+248 LEEFSFFM

-268 LKRQILGYIRQI
+268 LKREILGYIRQI

-293 SLQKPTKESIPT
+293 SLQKPTKDSIPT
-305 DIKSQLCTRVGF
+305 DIKSQLSVRVAF

-338 PLEAIIRTDNQNRV
+338 PLEAIIRTNNQSIV

-361 IMGAIKEDIDTN
+361 IMRAIKEDIATD
-373 KRYIELNEIENT
+373 KQYIELNEVENT

>member
-8 LGLAGLLL
+8 LGIAGLLL
-16 YRNAK
+16 YRSAK
-21 DDYYKYKGLIEELP
+21 DEYYKYKGMVEALP
-35 NKNKSFS
+35 DKNKSFT
-42 NANGNKIRFINYK
+42 NASGNKIKFINYK
-55 DNVIRIDIAGI
+55 DNVIRLDIAGI
-66 CGSDAV
+66 CGVDTV
-72 ESQKEFLKSYFRV
+72 ESQKDFLKSYFRV

-90 TDNLNGKVDLKLIDN
+90 TDNLNGKIDLKLIDN
-105 SKFEKNYEVVPQ
+105 SKFEKNFEVIPQ

-233 YNRHFKN
+233 YNRHFEN
-240 NKMKYVYI
+240 NKMKYVYLV
-248 ILEEFSFFM
+248 LEEFSFFM

-293 SLQKPTKESIPT
+293 SLQKPTKDSIPT
-305 DIKSQLCTRVGF
+305 DIKSQLSVRVAF

-338 PLEAIIRTDNQNRV
+338 PLEAIIRTNNQSIV

-361 IMGAIKEDIDTN
+361 IMRAIKEDIATD
-373 KRYIELNEIENT
+373 KQYIELNEVENT

>member
-1 MIVEGIG
+1 MILEGIG
-8 LGLAGLLL
+8 LGIAGLLL
-16 YRNAK
+16 YRSAK
-21 DDYYKYKGLIEELP
+21 DEYYKYKGMVEALP
-35 NKNKSFS
+35 DKNKSFT
-42 NANGNKIRFINYK
+42 NASGNKIKFINYK
-55 DNVIRIDIAGI
+55 DNVIRLDIAGI
-66 CGSDAV
+66 CGADTV
-72 ESQKEFLKSYFRV
+72 ESQKDFLKSYFRV

-90 TDNLNGKVDLKLIDN
+90 TDNLNGKIDLKLIDN
-105 SKFEKNYEVVPQ
+105 SKFEKNYEVIPQ
-117 QEFEIL
+117 KEYEVL
-123 TGYKD
+123 VGYKD
-128 YKPNLVNMNRFPN
+128 YTPNLINMNRFPN
-141 VLIGGDTGSGKSRFL
+141 MLIGGDVGTGKSRFL

-216 AIIEQYTVSD
+216 QIIEQYTVSD

-240 NKMKYVYI
+240 NKMKYVYLV
-248 ILEEFSFFM
+248 LEEFSFFM

-268 LKRQILGYIRQI
+268 LKREILGYIRQI

-293 SLQKPTKESIPT
+293 SLQKPTKDSIPT
-305 DIKSQLCTRVGF
+305 DIKSQLSVRVAF

-338 PLEAIIRTDNQNRV
+338 PLEAIIRTNNQSIV

-361 IMGAIKEDIDTN
+361 IMRAIKEDIATD
-373 KRYIELNEIENT
+373 KQYIELNEVENT

>member
-1 MIVEGIG
+1 MILECIG
-8 LGLAGLLL
+8 LGIGGYVL
-16 YRNAK
+16 YRAAK
-21 DDYYKYKGLIEELP
+21 DEYYNYKYLVEQLP
-35 NKNKSFS
+35 CKNKSFV
-42 NANGNKIRFINYK
+42 NAAGNKIKFINYK
-55 DNVIRIDIAGI
+55 DNVLRLDIAGI
-66 CGSDAV
+66 CGVDTV
-72 ESQKEFLKSYFRV
+72 EAQKDYLKSYFRV

-90 TDNLNGKVDLKLIDN
+90 TDNLNGKIDLKLIDN
-105 SKFEKNYEVVPQ
+105 SKFEKNYEIVPQ
-117 QEFEIL
+117 KDHEVL

-128 YKPNLVNMNRFPN
+128 YTPNLINMNRFPN
-141 VLIGGDTGSGKSRFL
+141 MLIGGDVGTGKSRFL

-169 VELYFMQIR
+169 VDLYFMQIR

-216 AIIEQYTVSD
+216 QIIEQYTVSD

-240 NKMKYVYI
+240 NKMKYIYLV
-248 ILEEFSFFM
+248 LEEFSFFM

-268 LKRQILGYIRQI
+268 LKREILGYIRQI

-293 SLQKPTKESIPT
+293 SLQKPTKDSIPT
-305 DIKSQLCTRVGF
+305 DIKSQLSVRVAF

-338 PLEAIIRTDNQNRV
+338 PLEAIIRTNNQSIV

-361 IMGAIKEDIDTN
+361 IMRAIKEDIATD
-373 KRYIELNEIENT
+373 KQYIELNEVENT

>member
-1 MIVEGIG
+1 MILECIG
-8 LGLAGLLL
+8 LGIGGYVL
-16 YRNAK
+16 YRAAK
-21 DDYYKYKGLIEELP
+21 DEYYNYKYLVEQLP
-35 NKNKSFS
+35 AKNKSFT
-42 NANGNKIRFINYK
+42 NAAGNKIKFINYK
-55 DNVIRIDIAGI
+55 DNVIRLDIAGI
-66 CGSDAV
+66 CGVDTV
-72 ESQKEFLKSYFRV
+72 ESQKDFLKSYFRV

-90 TDNLNGKVDLKLIDN
+90 TDNLNGKIDLKLIDN
-105 SKFEKNYEVVPQ
+105 SKFEKNYEIVPQ
-117 QEFEIL
+117 KDYEVL

-128 YKPNLVNMNRFPN
+128 YTPNLINMNRFPN
-141 VLIGGDTGSGKSRFL
+141 MLIGGDVGTGKSRFL

-178 KSDLILFKDCKQ
+178 KSDLILFKDCEQ

-216 AIIEQYTVSD
+216 QIIEQYTVSD

-240 NKMKYVYI
+240 NKMKYIYLV
-248 ILEEFSFFM
+248 LEEFSFFM

-293 SLQKPTKESIPT
+293 SLQKPTKDSIPT
-305 DIKSQLCTRVGF
+305 DIKSQLSVRVAF

-338 PLEAIIRTDNQNRV
+338 PLEAIIRTNNQSIV

-361 IMGAIKEDIDTN
+361 IMRAIKEDIATD
-373 KRYIELNEIENT
+373 KQYIELNEVENT

>member
-1 MIVEGIG
+1 MILECIG
-8 LGLAGLLL
+8 LGIGGYVL
-16 YRNAK
+16 YRAAK
-21 DDYYKYKGLIEELP
+21 DEYYNYKYLVEQLP
-35 NKNKSFS
+35 AKNKSFT
-42 NANGNKIRFINYK
+42 NAAGNKIKFINYK
-55 DNVIRIDIAGI
+55 DNVIRLDIAGI
-66 CGSDAV
+66 CGADTV
-72 ESQKEFLKSYFRV
+72 ESQKDFLKSYFRV

-90 TDNLNGKVDLKLIDN
+90 TDNLNGKIDLKLIDN
-105 SKFEKNYEVVPQ
+105 SKFEKNYEVIPQ
-117 QEFEIL
+117 KDYEVL

-128 YKPNLVNMNRFPN
+128 YTPNLINMNRFPN
-141 VLIGGDTGSGKSRFL
+141 MLIGGDVGTGKSRFL

-169 VELYFMQIR
+169 VDLYFMQIR
-178 KSDLILFKDCKQ
+178 KSDLILFKDCEQ

-216 AIIEQYTVSD
+216 QIIEQYTVSD

-240 NKMKYVYI
+240 NKMKYVYLV
-248 ILEEFSFFM
+248 LEEFSFFM

-268 LKRQILGYIRQI
+268 LKREILGYIRQI

-293 SLQKPTKESIPT
+293 SLQKPTKDSIPT
-305 DIKSQLCTRVGF
+305 DIKSQLSVRVAF

-338 PLEAIIRTDNQNRV
+338 PLEAIIRTNNQSIV

-361 IMGAIKEDIDTN
+361 IMRAIKEDIATN
-373 KRYIELNEIENT
+373 KQYIELNEVENT